1 MEHSSGGFGKAQ
13 ELCIDPVKD
22 QTSVV
27 SKTTH
32 SASPLR
38 LTKCLRNFPWSRYSF
53 ESLGSLH
60 FGGWGETG

>member
-27 SKTTH
+27 SKPPQFRP
-32 SASPLR
+32 ALEVDEM
-38 LTKCLRNFPWSRYSF
+38 LKKFPVD
-53 ESLGSLH
+53 
-60 FGGWGETG
+60 